1 MEKQIFIDGIET
13 VYTVSDEGVIKNS
26 KTGRVM
32 TINKGNVQL
41 NVNGKGTGRSVGKI
55 VAEAFLEKP
64 EGTSLV
70 NHKDG
75 DKMNN
80 RVDILEWITNKE
92 NSKNVWNKRRENN
105 TTNAGKTVERKKRE
119 NIVEIDTGF
128 LTEDE
133 KHNEMVI
140 NHINGN
146 KHDNRLCNLEEISHQ
161 ENMLKASEETN
172 AWGFREVGEFDEAGN
187 MLRKFANASVAAR
200 EIGILPGSMR
210 NTIRRNGKCHN
221 GLSYRYLDK

>member
-1 MEKQIFIDGIET
+1 
-13 VYTVSDEGVIKNS
+13 
-26 KTGRVM
+26 
-32 TINKGNVQL
+32 
-41 NVNGKGTGRSVGKI
+41 
-55 VAEAFLEKP
+55 
-64 EGTSLV
+64 
-70 NHKDG
+70 
-75 DKMNN
+75 
-80 RVDILEWITNKE
+80 
-92 NSKNVWNKRRENN
+92 
-105 TTNAGKTVERKKRE
+105 
-119 NIVEIDTGF
+119 
-128 LTEDE
+128 
-133 KHNEMVI
+133 MVI

-172 AWGFREVGEFDEAGN
+172 AWGFREVGEFDEVGN